1 LTKTINPDILN
12 NMNRTQYF
20 VASLKNPYL
29 LWRQKSGKC
38 YSFLEK
44 DGKEWV
50 LTDTNIKKL
59 KQITRKQAE
68 KIFPAAFKTKVNLNP
83 RTKKFPKTAKFK
95 KIKGAIIPCQCHPKS
110 EVQKVAEF
118 EGEFFGM
125 APKVTTKEEF
135 FNAYNEPPP
144 VNMMPESTFKS
155 FWRRLKEFLLDNDS
169 ASSRLFPLIK

>member
-1 LTKTINPDILN
+1 MNKTK
-12 NMNRTQYF
+12 YF
-20 VASLKNPYL
+20 VLELYDCYVPAILWRLKNN
-29 LWRQKSGKC
+29 RVDKFIKSTKRWKK
-38 YSFLEK
+38 STATEK
-44 DGKEWV
+44 SLYGDIS
-50 LTDTNIKKL
+50 T
-59 KQITRKQAE
+59 KQITQKHAQ
-68 KIFPAAFKTKVNLNP
+68 KLFPAAFRKSVKLNP

-95 KIKGAIIPCQCHPKS
+95 KIKSAIVPCSCHPKS
-110 EVQKVAEF
+110 EAQKVAEF